1 MAELIR
7 ARARWF
13 PMAVVALVA
22 AAAAAVPSS
31 AQSAPPSAVPSL
43 TQSAPRGFFG
53 LVPTDLQADDYQ
65 LIQRANVGTARL
77 PIVWDTIES
86 AEGQF
91 DWAPTDRQIGGFA
104 SRGIDVLPV
113 LFGTPSWLASD
124 PEIPPVGSDRLQ
136 GAWERFV
143 GQAVRR
149 YGEGGIYWRDVYP
162 AQFPGAQPNPITTW
176 QIWNEQNGPKHFQP
190 APDVTK
196 YATLLGIANRAVE
209 AENPDGQIL
218 TGGLASQPTGSG
230 GIDAWK
236 YVKKLTKKKLSA
248 RNSFDHVAL
257 HPYARDDREIVSHVK
272 KMRKALKKGRK
283 KNAQLWITEVGWSS
297 VPNGASPKLST
308 TPEGQAE
315 RLTKTYSR
323 LLKKRGPWKIGG
335 VYWYTWRDFGGGVCE
350 WCPDAGLVTSNLQPK
365 PAFNAYTQIAG

>member
-1 MAELIR
+1 MAELIG

-13 PMAVVALVA
+13 SMAVVALVA

-31 AQSAPPSAVPSL
+31 AQSPPSSVVPSL
-43 TQSAPRGFFG
+43 AQSAPRSFFG

-65 LIQRANVGTARL
+65 LIKQANVGTARL
-77 PIVWDTIES
+77 PIEWNTIES

-91 DWAPTDRQIGGFA
+91 DWDLTDRQIGGFA
-104 SRGIDVLPV
+104 ARGIDVLPV
-113 LFGTPSWLASD
+113 LFGTPSWLAND
-124 PEIPPVGSDRLQ
+124 PATPPVGSDRLQ

-143 GQAVRR
+143 RQAVRR
-149 YGEGGIYWRDVYP
+149 YGEGGTYWSTAYQR
-162 AQFPGAQPNPITTW
+162 QFPGAQPNPITTW

-190 APDVTK
+190 APDVKK
-196 YATLLGIANRAVE
+196 YATLLQIARGAVE
-209 AENPDGQIL
+209 AENPGGKIL
-218 TGGLASQPTGSG
+218 TGGLASTPTGTG

-272 KMRKALKKGRK
+272 KMRKALKKGHK
-283 KNAQLWITEVGWSS
+283 KKAELWLTEVGWSS
-297 VPNGASPKLST
+297 VPNGAAPKLST

-323 LLKKRGPWKIGG
+323 LLTKREPWKIGG
-335 VYWYTWRDFGGGVCE
+335 VYWYTWRDFGGGVCN
-350 WCPDAGLVTSNLQPK
+350 WCPNAGLVTSNLQPK
-365 PAFNAYTQIAG
+365 PAFSAYTQIAG